1 MVEDLRHSLAA
12 SADGSVNPM
21 NLDEFRT
28 HGHHLV
34 DWMADYLQ
42 TIGERR
48 PVPDVLPG
56 TIRQQLPE
64 AAPAAGEPFDR
75 ILADF
80 ERIILPGMA
89 HWQHPGWFAYF
100 PANSSPPSVLAEM
113 LTATLAA
120 QCMSWQT
127 SPAATELEQAMM
139 EWLRDLLGIP
149 EGFTGVIQ
157 DTASTATL
165 TAVLTARDLAWERA
179 GREAKLTLY
188 ASAEAH
194 SSVVKAARLAG
205 FADDLVRRLPADAAY
220 AMVPAALEQ
229 AIRSDIAAGL
239 TPACVVATVGTTS
252 STGVDPVAA
261 IGRISRA
268 HGLFLHVDAAWAG
281 TAALLPEMRWI
292 WDGLELAD
300 SVVTNPHKWMLV
312 NFDCSAY
319 YVRDVDALLRTC
331 RTTPEYLRTAHDAE
345 VVNYRDWGIPLGR
358 RFRAL
363 KLWFVLRSYG
373 AAGLQAVVREHIRLG
388 RLFADWVDG
397 APGFERMAPAPLGLV
412 CFRHRP
418 GGMTDGPELDRHNRD
433 LLGRVNAGGR
443 VFLTHTTLGGQYV
456 IRMAIGQRTS
466 AERHVREAW
475 EAIASAIPPRP

>member
-1 MVEDLRHSLAA
+1 MA
-12 SADGSVNPM
+12 SADGQVNQM
-21 NLDEFRT
+21 NLDEFRNQ
-28 HGHHLV
+28 GHQLV
-34 DWMADYLQ
+34 DWMADYLES
-42 TIGERR
+42 IGDRR

-56 TIRQQLPE
+56 STRRQLPA
-64 AAPAAGEPFDR
+64 AAPEAGEPFDR

-100 PANSSPPSVLAEM
+100 SANSSPPSVLAEM
-113 LTATLAA
+113 LTSTLAA

-127 SPAATELEQAMM
+127 SPAATELEQVMM
-139 EWLRDLLGIP
+139 EWLRGLLGIP

-179 GREAKLTLY
+179 GRDAPLVLY
-188 ASAEAH
+188 ASTEAH

-205 FADDLVRRLPADAAY
+205 FPDERVRRIRADAGF
-220 AMVPAALEQ
+220 AMAPEALER
-229 AIRSDIAAGL
+229 AVRADRAAGL
-239 TPACVVATVGTTS
+239 VPACVVATVGTTS

-261 IGRISRA
+261 IGRIGRE

-281 TAALLPEMRWI
+281 SATLLPEMRWL
-292 WDGLELAD
+292 WDGLNLAD
-300 SVVTNPHKWMLV
+300 SLVTNPHKWMLV

-373 AAGLQAVVREHIRLG
+373 ASGLQAVVREHIRLG
-388 RLFADWVDG
+388 KLFADWVDRE
-397 APGFERMAPAPLGLV
+397 PGFERMAPSPLGLV

-418 GGMTDGPELDRHNRD
+418 AGSADGAALDRHNTD
-433 LLGRVNAGGR
+433 LLARVNAGGR
-443 VFLTHTTLGGQYV
+443 VFLTHTTLDGQYA
-456 IRMAIGQRTS
+456 IRMAIGQRTTE
-466 AERHVREAW
+466 ERHVREVW
-475 EAIASAIPPRP
+475 EAVKAASGGE